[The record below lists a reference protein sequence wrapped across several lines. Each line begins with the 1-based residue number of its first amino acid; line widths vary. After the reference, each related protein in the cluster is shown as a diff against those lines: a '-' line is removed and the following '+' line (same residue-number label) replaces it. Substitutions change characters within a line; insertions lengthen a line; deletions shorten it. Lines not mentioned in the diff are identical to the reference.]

1 LAAGVPTREGK
12 IKAPPPAG
20 RMWLVGLKI
29 FDIQPIPP
37 AGASARNANDF
48 NVPSAIPGINEDAP
62 RMTTRDEDF
71 NPRAGRIRHG
81 NQGAKRPKSFA
92 GEVMRAVKKA
102 GHRGPA
108 FGQSSR
114 AGGRSTFGR
123 GRRAALSLASRSPS
137 RRVVVMAR
145 IVRQRGGRLRSAPL
159 SKHVAYLK
167 REGVTRDGADARM
180 FDQTSDDADTK
191 AFVERCEEDRH
202 HFRFTV
208 SPEDASQMA
217 DLRAF
222 TRELMTDA
230 ETDLGAQLDW
240 VAVDHWNTDNPH
252 IHILVRGCAGD
263 ERDLVISR
271 DYISNGLRGRA
282 AERVTLEL
290 GPRSELEIRDGLEK
304 EVEAERWTSLD
315 PSLRH
320 ISDEGGGVIDLR
332 PVSAGEDPELRRLM
346 IGRAAKLERLGLAE
360 QVGPA
365 QWILKPGI
373 EPGLRDLGI
382 RGDVIKRMHRAV
394 SVADRQPDV
403 AGFALHG
410 DEARWPVLGRL
421 VERGLHDELK
431 GAAYAIIE
439 GIDGGTHHLVF
450 SDLEMTGDAKAGAVV
465 ETRAYDDAT
474 GHKRLSL
481 ATRSDLT
488 IEAQVSAPGAT
499 WMDRQ
504 LLAKES
510 ALGGGG
516 FGAEVHEAM
525 ARRIDHL
532 VDQGLAQR
540 QGQRVIFARDL
551 LRTLRRR
558 ELDEVTAKLSAD
570 TGLAY
575 RPSAES
581 EHVTGIYRQ
590 RVTLASGRFAMIDDG
605 LGFQLVPWRPALE
618 QRSGQYVSGTLTRGG
633 GMDWSFQR
641 KRGIG
646 LH

>member
-1 LAAGVPTREGK
+1 MTMQDDDL
-12 IKAPPPAG
+12 
-20 RMWLVGLKI
+20 
-29 FDIQPIPP
+29 
-37 AGASARNANDF
+37 N
-48 NVPSAIPGINEDAP
+48 PSP
-62 RMTTRDEDF
+62 
-71 NPRAGRIRHG
+71 GRIRHG
-81 NQGAKRPKSFA
+81 NQGARRPKTFV
-92 GEVMRAVKKA
+92 GEVTRAAKKA
-102 GHRGPA
+102 GHRGRA
-108 FGQSSR
+108 FGQSGR

-145 IVRQRGGRLRSAPL
+145 VVRHRGGRLSSAPL

-167 REGVTRDGADARM
+167 REGVTRDGDDARM
-180 FDQTSDDADTK
+180 FDATSDDSDTK

-208 SPEDASQMA
+208 SPEDAGQMA

-222 TRELMTDA
+222 TRELMADA
-230 ETDLGAQLDW
+230 ERDLGAKLDS

-252 IHILVRGCAGD
+252 IHVLVRGRADDGQ
-263 ERDLVISR
+263 DLVISR

-282 AERVTLEL
+282 GERVTLEL
-290 GPRSELEIRDGLEK
+290 GPRSEWEIRDGLEK
-304 EVEAERWTSLD
+304 EVDAERWTSLD
-315 PSLRH
+315 RSLRD

-332 PVSAGEDPELRRLM
+332 PVSGGEDPELRRLM
-346 IGRAAKLERLGLAE
+346 IGRAAKLERFGLAE
-360 QVGPA
+360 QVGTA
-365 QWILKPGI
+365 QWTLKPGI
-373 EPGLRDLGI
+373 EPALRDLGI
-382 RGDVIKRMHRAV
+382 RGDIIKTMHRAV
-394 SVADRQPDV
+394 SAANRQPDV

-410 DEARWPVLGRL
+410 DEARWRVLGRL
-421 VERGLHDELK
+421 VERGLHDELT
-431 GAAYAIIE
+431 GTAYAIIE
-439 GIDGGTHHLVF
+439 GIDGRTHHLVF

-465 ETRAYDDAT
+465 ETRANNDAI

-499 WMDRQ
+499 WIDRQ

-532 VDQGLAQR
+532 VERDLARR
-540 QGQRVIFARDL
+540 QGQRVVFARDL
-551 LRTLRRR
+551 INTLRRGEIEGAAAR
-558 ELDEVTAKLSAD
+558 LSTD

-575 RPSAES
+575 RASAEG
-581 EHVTGIYRQ
+581 EHVTGIYRE
-590 RVTLASGRFAMIDDG
+590 RVTLASGRFAMIDDS

-618 QRSGQYVSGTLTRGG
+618 QRLGQYVSGTLTRGG
-633 GMDWSFQR
+633 GMDWGFRR
-641 KRGIG
+641 KRGLG